1 MIQLMEI
8 PTKSQIILNQIVAKP
23 SMDSWDNLMDFIS
36 TETDQYISD
45 KKKSYGLKLAAEEI
59 ISNIVKVSES
69 KKGVIIKIKSQKV
82 TSEEGQQV
90 FELVIADNGVYFNPE
105 FDSLENPSPKIKI
118 SERKEGGL
126 GLFLVKVSCDSVKY
140 IYKDFFNIY
149 TLSVYMD
156 KIEVDL

>member
-1 MIQLMEI
+1 
-8 PTKSQIILNQIVAKP
+8 
-23 SMDSWDNLMDFIS
+23 MDSWDELINFIS

-59 ISNIVKVSES
+59 ISNIVRISED
-69 KKGVIIKIKSQKV
+69 KEGVIIKIKSQKV
-82 TSEEGQQV
+82 TSAKGKLA

-105 FDSLENPSPKIKI
+105 FDSLENPSSKIKI

-126 GLFLVKVSCDSVKY
+126 GLFLAKVSCDSVKY

-149 TLSVYMD
+149 TLSINMEEIHD
-156 KIEVDL
+156 KLG

>member
-1 MIQLMEI
+1 MEN
-8 PTKSQIILNQIVAKP
+8 PNTNQKIISQIVAKP
-23 SMDSWDNLMDFIS
+23 SMDSWDELIDFIS
-36 TETDQYISD
+36 TETDKYISD

-59 ISNIVKVSES
+59 ISNIVKVSEG
-69 KKGVIIKIKSQKV
+69 KKGVMIKIKSQKII
-82 TSEEGQQV
+82 SEEGRLA
-90 FELVIADNGVYFNPE
+90 FELVIADNGIYFNPE

-149 TLSVYMD
+149 TLSVNIE
-156 KIEVDL
+156 KIEKIYDKLG

>member
-1 MIQLMEI
+1 MEN
-8 PTKSQIILNQIVAKP
+8 PSTHKKIINRIVSVP
-23 SMDSWDNLMDFIS
+23 SMDSWDELINFIS

-59 ISNIVKVSES
+59 ISNIVRISED
-69 KKGVIIKIKSQKV
+69 KEGVIIKIKSQKV
-82 TSEEGQQV
+82 TSAKGKLA

-126 GLFLVKVSCDSVKY
+126 GLFLAKVSCDSVKY

-149 TLSVYMD
+149 TLSINMEEIHD
-156 KIEVDL
+156 KLG

>member
-1 MIQLMEI
+1 
-8 PTKSQIILNQIVAKP
+8 
-23 SMDSWDNLMDFIS
+23 MDSWDELINFIS

-59 ISNIVKVSES
+59 ISNIVRISED
-69 KKGVIIKIKSQKV
+69 KEGVIIKIKSQKV
-82 TSEEGQQV
+82 TSAKGKLA

-126 GLFLVKVSCDSVKY
+126 GLFLAKVSCDSVKY

-149 TLSVYMD
+149 TLSINMEEIHD
-156 KIEVDL
+156 KLG